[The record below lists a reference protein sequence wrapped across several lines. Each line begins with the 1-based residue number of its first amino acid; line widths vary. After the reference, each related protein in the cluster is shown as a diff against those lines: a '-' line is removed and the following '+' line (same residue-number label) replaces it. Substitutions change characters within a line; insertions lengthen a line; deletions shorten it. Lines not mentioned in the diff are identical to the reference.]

1 VKKTV
6 TRLADGREL
15 IYYDESDA
23 AVRDAD
29 DRRDLPPAATLSTL
43 RYDTVL
49 GEWVAMASHRQ
60 DRTYLPP
67 ADQCP
72 LDPSTP
78 DRLTEIPAP
87 DYDVVVFENRFPTF
101 SSTAANSTAA
111 NSTAA
116 ERDTTGPGTPDPEEG
131 MFRAWPGV
139 GRCEVVCFTSDHDA
153 PVSALSP
160 KRMRTVVDAW
170 ADRTEELSR
179 LPYVEQVFCFEN
191 RGEEIGVTL
200 SHPHGQIYGYPFVTP
215 RTRQML
221 DSARRYRQRTG
232 RNLFA
237 EVLREEVAAAERIV
251 ARTGYWTAFVP
262 YAARWPL
269 EVHVYPNRQVPS
281 IVELTDAERDDF
293 GPLYLEL
300 LRRMEASYG
309 FPLPYISAWHQAPV
323 RVDRD
328 LSYLHLQVF
337 SIRRA
342 PGKLKYLA
350 GSESGM
356 GAFVSDVLPENA
368 ARALREARI

>member
-1 VKKTV
+1 MKKTV

-15 IYYDESDA
+15 IYYDESDS
-23 AVRDAD
+23 AVRDQE
-29 DRRDLPPAATLSTL
+29 DRRDLPQAATLSTV
-43 RYDTVL
+43 RYDVAL
-49 GEWVAMASHRQ
+49 NEWVAMASHRQ

-67 ADQCP
+67 ADECP

-101 SSTAANSTAA
+101 SSTAADG
-111 NSTAA
+111 
-116 ERDTTGPGTPDPEEG
+116 ETTGPGVPGLEQG
-131 MFRAWPGV
+131 LFNQWPGV

-179 LPYVEQVFCFEN
+179 LPFIEQVFCFEN
-191 RGEEIGVTL
+191 RGKEIGVTL

-221 DSARRYRQRTG
+221 ESARTYRGRTG

-237 EVLREEVAAAERIV
+237 DILSSEVTAAERIV
-251 ARTGYWTAFVP
+251 ARTAHWTAFVP

-281 IVELTDAERDDF
+281 IVDLSDAERDEF
-293 GPLYLEL
+293 APLYLEL
-300 LRRMEASYG
+300 LRRMEAAYG

-323 RVDRD
+323 RTDRD

-356 GAFVSDVLPENA
+356 GAFVNDVLPENA
-368 ARALREARI
+368 ARALREAKI